1 MRNIYIVPDLV
12 LDIVNNITI
21 KNDILVL
28 TMHKIKEYNTTTAY
42 AEYTNFVRWG
52 CKKMLNY

>member
-1 MRNIYIVPDLV
+1 MPDLV

-42 AEYTNFVRWG
+42 AEYTNFVRWS